1 MAEQKSAENIVFL
14 PWTVE
19 PQPQTQAVILQQPSE
34 THLRLDATTDK
45 TAIASFVAATVVGI
59 IAAIWYGQKSFDLT
73 KKSFDAVIKQIE
85 SSEKLISNSNQ
96 KLIEAQNNLKIKEL
110 NMIYRA
116 QELAELRRKIQNYVS
131 QGIRV
136 RYFYSQSHAY
146 SENSIF
152 LEKDRS
158 IFKKELRAAKI
169 EFEVATYN
177 LFTYLD
183 HFNELHGN
191 IHLQMLDILSIVALM
206 VENEQDK
213 SIYDENTKKFISRFQ
228 KLQAILKTLLQIE
241 AAHNKGES
249 ISL

>member
-1 MAEQKSAENIVFL
+1 MAEQENKETIVFL

-19 PQPQTQAVILQQPSE
+19 PQPQTQSITLENPKEDKIHVDLAHSTDWVV
-34 THLRLDATTDK
+34 AT
-45 TAIASFVAATVVGI
+45 SI
-59 IAAIWYGQKSFDLT
+59 IVSG
-73 KKSFDAVIKQIE
+73 
-85 SSEKLISNSNQ
+85 LISLFGFLVTVYVVRKSTQQNIQTNRE
-96 KLIEAQNNLKIKEL
+96 LVEGQNNLKIKEL

-116 QELAELRRKIQNYVS
+116 QELAELRSKIQNYVS

-136 RYFYSQSHAY
+136 RYFYSQSHVY

-152 LEKDRS
+152 LEKDKS
-158 IFKKELRAAKI
+158 IFKKELQSAKI
-169 EFEVATYN
+169 EFEVTTYN
-177 LFTYLD
+177 LLTYLD
-183 HFNELHGN
+183 HFNELHRN

-213 SIYDENTKKFISRFQ
+213 SIYDENAKKFISRFQ
-228 KLQAILKTLLQIE
+228 KLQAILKTLLQVE